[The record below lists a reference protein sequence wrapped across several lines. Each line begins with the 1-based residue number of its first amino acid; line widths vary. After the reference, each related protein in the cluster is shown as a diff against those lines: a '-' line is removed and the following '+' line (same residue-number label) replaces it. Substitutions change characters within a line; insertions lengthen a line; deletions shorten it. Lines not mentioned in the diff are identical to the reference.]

1 LPHDFFEES
10 FSWADQAFRAY
21 IQTMN
26 NSQDRVRRLDVAAA
40 QSPTL
45 GPPVPA
51 SVPGRPRARAAP
63 PASWSAVVDG
73 WVRDPAIRRD
83 ALIALVLVLIAAVA
97 AICAVT
103 GALGPLVR
111 EATGNTVVRLVAGSV
126 LGGGGL
132 AYGGLRLRRRRTR
145 RAEQAAAL
153 TPGQN
158 QQGTP

>member
-1 LPHDFFEES
+1 MS
-10 FSWADQAFRAY
+10 
-21 IQTMN
+21 

-40 QSPTL
+40 QSPASM
-45 GPPVPA
+45 PPTPA
-51 SVPGRPRARAAP
+51 SVPGRPRVRAAP
-63 PASWSAVVDG
+63 LTPWSVVVDG

-97 AICAVT
+97 AVCAVT

-111 EATGNTVVRLVAGSV
+111 EATGDVVVRVVAGSV

-132 AYGGLRLRRRRTR
+132 AYGGLRLRRRRTC

-153 TPGQN
+153 GEGQDVR
-158 QQGTP
+158 GTR